1 MKLWKKIVF
10 GLLIITLS
18 YAAFVL
24 IQVRSL
30 AVEKLSDDLWVIRGM
45 GGNTTVLR
53 TSEGAVIIDSM
64 TFVMQGKLIR
74 DKVRELTGTEPV
86 MIINTHYH
94 LDHTHGNPGF
104 DPDTRVVST
113 KRTLSHLTVLD
124 ADFWQGEASQLMPKE
139 TFSDSLQ
146 LSIGGKTLKLIH
158 PGRGHTDGDLV
169 VLIEEENT
177 MVMGD
182 LLFNNYYPNIDLEAG
197 GSVQEWSSTLDTVL
211 ESSFAQVIPGHGATT
226 DRLGIQSYQRFV
238 GQLAQIAIN
247 AVADETSLEDA
258 LKTDRLSADKGYQS
272 IRFAGISLGLNREF
286 VLTRAWQEATGNFT
300 LKN

>member
-10 GLLIITLS
+10 GLLVVTLG

-104 DPDTRVVST
+104 DPNTRVVST

>member
-1 MKLWKKIVF
+1 MKLWKKIVL
-10 GLLIITLS
+10 GLLVLSVS

-24 IQVRSL
+24 FLVRSMD
-30 AVEKLSDDLWVIRGM
+30 VEKLSDDLWVIRGI

-53 TSEGAVIIDSM
+53 TSEGAVIVDSM

-74 DKVRELTGTEPV
+74 EKVRELTGTEPI

-104 DPDTRVVST
+104 DPDTRVIST
-113 KRTLSHLTVLD
+113 QRTLSHLTVLD
-124 ADFWQGEASQLMPKE
+124 ADFWQGDASRLMPKE
-139 TFSDSLQ
+139 TFSDSLE
-146 LSIGGKTLKLIH
+146 LLVGGKSLKLIH
-158 PGRGHTDGDLV
+158 AGRGHTDGDLV
-169 VLIEEENT
+169 VLIKDENT

-182 LLFNNYYPNIDLEAG
+182 LFFNNYYPNIDLEAG
-197 GSVQEWSSTLDTVL
+197 GSVQEWSNTLDNVL
-211 ESSFAQVIPGHGATT
+211 KYNFKQVIPGHGATS
-226 DRLGIQSYQRFV
+226 DRLGIRSYQRFI
-238 GQLAQIAIN
+238 GQLAQIGIN
-247 AVADETSLEDA
+247 AAADESSLEET

-286 VLTRAWQEATGNFT
+286 VLSRAWQEATGNFT

>member
-1 MKLWKKIVF
+1 MKIWKKTLL
-10 GLLIITLS
+10 GLLILVLA

-30 AVEKLSDDLWVIRGM
+30 DVEKLSDDLWVIRGM
-45 GGNTTVLR
+45 GSNTTVLR
-53 TSEGAVIIDSM
+53 TSEGAVIVDSM

-74 DKVRELTGTEPV
+74 DKVRELTGSEPV

-113 KRTLSHLTVLD
+113 QRTLSHLKVLD
-124 ADFWQGEASQLMPKE
+124 ADFWQGDAAKLMPNE
-139 TFSDSLQ
+139 TFSDSLR
-146 LSIGGKTLKLIH
+146 LSIGGKTLTLSH

-169 VLIEEENT
+169 VLIEDENT

-182 LLFNNYYPNIDLEAG
+182 LFFNNYYPNIDLEAG
-197 GSVQEWSSTLDTVL
+197 GSVQQWSATLDTVL
-211 ESSFAQVIPGHGATT
+211 ESSFEQVIPGHGATT
-226 DRLGIQSYQRFV
+226 DRLGIQNYQRFV
-238 GQLAQIAIN
+238 GQLAQVGIN
-247 AVADETSLEDA
+247 AVADESTLEDT
-258 LKTDRLSADKGYQS
+258 LKTTRLTADEGYQS

-286 VLTRAWQEATGNFT
+286 VVTRAWQETTGNFT